1 MLKMQREVLQKD
13 GKRLRENQLVQKQK
27 LLMEGRF
34 FHGIVT
40 YMSSPLERHYFIL
53 DSKRATLSVF
63 HTLK

>member
-1 MLKMQREVLQKD
+1 M
-13 GKRLRENQLVQKQK
+13 
-27 LLMEGRF
+27 LMEGRF

-63 HTLK
+63 HTLKQKKADNLIIVAQCLMSF